1 MEQDRRRTPRYPFAA
16 SVDLV
21 EAASGA
27 KTTLKISELSLN
39 GCYVD
44 TPNPLEK
51 GAALVIKIFKE
62 SQFFE
67 ASARVAYSQANHGM
81 GLMFLDIKPYFAQVL
96 QKWILAA
103 MVAKKSQRPQS

>member
-16 SVDLV
+16 SAELV
-21 EAASGA
+21 EASSGT
-27 KTTLKISELSLN
+27 KTTMKISELSLN

-44 TPNPLEK
+44 TPNPMEK
-51 GAALVIKIFKE
+51 GVDLVVKIFKE

-67 ASARVAYSQANHGM
+67 APARVVFLKESHGM
-81 GLMFLDIKPYFAQVL
+81 GLMFHDVKPYFAQVL

-103 MVAKKSQRPQS
+103 MVAKKSLGPHN

>member
-16 SVDLV
+16 SVEVV
-21 EAASGA
+21 EAGSGT

-44 TPNPLEK
+44 TPNPMEN
-51 GAALVIKIFKE
+51 GTALVIKVFKE

-67 ASARVAYSQANHGM
+67 APARVVYSQANHGM
-81 GLMFLDIKPYFAQVL
+81 GLIFHDVKPYFAQVL

-103 MVAKKSQRPQS
+103 MVAKKGLGPHS